1 MSTIP
6 AVASFSRLA
15 ESARPISCKRRDAGV
30 EIFDDPDKIKRG
42 EMPLRFTRSTI
53 APWGSGCR
61 LAGGIDAARAGQAV
75 HWYAGI
81 AQRDHRGRI
90 GPSDMVVSNSP
101 GVNSRS
107 ARHGRL
113 GNRQTDEIAAK
124 PNGKPYGQ
132 PLVGLC
138 KHEIWRSLAE
148 SNRSLHRERVAS

>member
-1 MSTIP
+1 MFRNENRLSVS
-6 AVASFSRLA
+6 AVKVQRVDH
-15 ESARPISCKRRDAGV
+15 SCRREFQPVGGEREADLPRQRRDAGV
-30 EIFDDPDKIKRG
+30 KIFDDPDKIKRG

-113 GNRQTDEIAAK
+113 GNRQTDEIVRKTERQTLRPTADR
-124 PNGKPYGQ
+124 
-132 PLVGLC
+132 PL
-138 KHEIWRSLAE
+138 
-148 SNRSLHRERVAS
+148 